1 MDFKNIF
8 SQLNVFGQCRKYR
21 ISLWQCPQ
29 FLFLIMGIVI
39 IISIFV
45 VYAVATRYIAEL
57 EIVVLIV
64 LFLTMIL
71 LTIAV
76 IITQSFERLA
86 EASKM
91 KSEFISIVSHQLRSP
106 LTNLSWAIEFLLS
119 GQLGKIETNQLE
131 YFQVLKE
138 NSAKM
143 KELIRNLLMVARI
156 ETGDFPLE
164 KKAFSLKELVEKL
177 ISEFQPFVKAVNTEI
192 KAEFQPNLPLVFADP
207 IQIKIVVENF
217 LDNAIRYI
225 IPLKKNDDINQS
237 SKEGGQINI
246 KLEQNKNNLFFEIK
260 DNGAGIPTKD
270 QKYIFQKFF
279 RSENI
284 LQHQTEGSGL
294 GLYIAKEII
303 IQSKGKIGFRS
314 EENKGSTFWFT
325 LPIFTK

>member
-1 MDFKNIF
+1 MLKLMDFKNIF

-131 YFQVLKE
+131 YF
-138 NSAKM
+138 
-143 KELIRNLLMVARI
+143 
-156 ETGDFPLE
+156 
-164 KKAFSLKELVEKL
+164 
-177 ISEFQPFVKAVNTEI
+177 
-192 KAEFQPNLPLVFADP
+192 
-207 IQIKIVVENF
+207 
-217 LDNAIRYI
+217 
-225 IPLKKNDDINQS
+225 
-237 SKEGGQINI
+237 
-246 KLEQNKNNLFFEIK
+246 
-260 DNGAGIPTKD
+260 
-270 QKYIFQKFF
+270 
-279 RSENI
+279 
-284 LQHQTEGSGL
+284 
-294 GLYIAKEII
+294 
-303 IQSKGKIGFRS
+303 
-314 EENKGSTFWFT
+314 
-325 LPIFTK
+325 